1 MSSIIDEIEE
11 YVNLKKNIIAR
22 IGNTEEAS
30 KIINGIGEIVSLKE
44 KIETRFTDYIFYI
57 KQEIGLDFRHI
68 SVYLDHIS
76 LNGADESVLKTIL
89 NYKLKNVYLYW
100 IDCIADG
107 FRLRYTIK
115 QGD

>member
-22 IGNTEEAS
+22 IGNTEEAT
-30 KIINGIGEIVSLKE
+30 KIINGIGEILSLKE
-44 KIETRFTDYIFYI
+44 KIDTTFTDYIFDI

-68 SVYLDHIS
+68 SVYLEHIS
-76 LNGADESVLKTIL
+76 LNGVGESVLKTIL
-89 NYKLKNVYLYW
+89 NYELKNVYLYW
-100 IDCIADG
+100 VDCIADG